1 MSIKWN
7 NRIWRFGVAVPLIFA
22 VLLVSLG
29 ASSVGFHHW
38 LHGDSVEC
46 ALAHHS
52 PEADASDE
60 GSSEDQ
66 DHDSSDPLEPF
77 CQAGHL
83 LQASLEG
90 PLLEQPR
97 VLDSIVWRSVGFT
110 SHSLRASCPTRAPPV
125 LI

>member
-7 NRIWRFGVAVPLIFA
+7 NRIWRFGVAVLLIFA
-22 VLLVSLG
+22 VVLVSLG

-46 ALAHHS
+46 VLAHHS
-52 PEADASDE
+52 PGADASSE

-77 CQAGHL
+77 CQTGHL

-90 PLLEQPR
+90 PVLEQPR
-97 VLDSIVWRSVGFT
+97 VLDSVRWLSAGFT
-110 SHSLRASCPTRAPPV
+110 SLRLRASCPTRAPPV